1 VHEFHKVE
9 NGTIGDSKGTV
20 SLASGKQTALL
31 ASESSVHLWDLER
44 NACFLQTNFSKL
56 DSQSEKALYAASI
69 NPDGNSLI
77 CAFEDKV
84 KIYKILLT
92 KLRFIAEF
100 SIKKCN
106 QLLYSHGGQYVACK
120 YGKGANSSVTILNT
134 LRMTEITTLK
144 THAEP
149 TFMLWN
155 EMDDELII
163 ATDNN
168 TITGYKL
175 AESVKSFTVKI
186 QEHINMVRIDYT
198 TKSLLVSTDKC
209 IYVVDKDKVE
219 KTIEPKVPKFNFIYP
234 LHGYYFVASKDGNLY
249 WSSSLS
255 FDSFMEMPIF
265 INQPFNLLYRNGYM
279 LAYSSF
285 ENITIVECLRQNLP
299 AKKQLLKTS
308 EDIVF
313 V

>member
-1 VHEFHKVE
+1 MRETLEKY
-9 NGTIGDSKGTV
+9 K
-20 SLASGKQTALL
+20 A
-31 ASESSVHLWDLER
+31 LER
-44 NACFLQTNFSKL
+44 
-56 DSQSEKALYAASI
+56 EHERY
-69 NPDGNSLI
+69 
-77 CAFEDKV
+77 
-84 KIYKILLT
+84 
-92 KLRFIAEF
+92 
-100 SIKKCN
+100 
-106 QLLYSHGGQYVACK
+106 
-120 YGKGANSSVTILNT
+120 
-134 LRMTEITTLK
+134 

-175 AESVKSFTVKI
+175 AESAKSFTVKMP
-186 QEHINMVRIDYT
+186 EHINMVRIDYT

-255 FDSFMEMPIF
+255 FDSFM
-265 INQPFNLLYRNGYM
+265 
-279 LAYSSF
+279 
-285 ENITIVECLRQNLP
+285 
-299 AKKQLLKTS
+299 
-308 EDIVF
+308 
-313 V
+313 